1 MIQREVI
8 QLFDEG
14 YNVDQVAY
22 FLEGH
27 VSPSEVARIA
37 EYNEGRRKFLST
49 GSLHLSGQMA
59 GITIG

>member
-22 FLEGH
+22 FLEGYA
-27 VSPSEVARIA
+27 SSSEVA
-37 EYNEGRRKFLST
+37 
-49 GSLHLSGQMA
+49 
-59 GITIG
+59 

>member
-1 MIQREVI
+1 MIQKDVI

-14 YNVDQVAY
+14 YDVLTY
-22 FLEGH
+22 FPEGH

-37 EYNEGRRKFLST
+37 EYNQRKRKFLMT
-49 GSLHLSGQMA
+49 GILDLPGQMV